1 MKTADK
7 TKVDEEQASGKKEE
21 PEKKED
27 AVIKDDAKQKNT
39 ERTENIVALSV
50 FAFLILVG
58 VFIFTQGFG
67 LLDKEKAGATKMMM
81 QIGND
86 AYEGNVNAS
95 ITIVA
100 FSDYECPFCKNAEQT
115 IKSIMANYNGKVL
128 YVFKDYPLTWMHPYS
143 YNASLAA
150 ECAKEQDKY
159 WEYHDYLFE
168 HQDQLEAQYLKD
180 YANVLGLDTE
190 KFNTCFET
198 QRYKGEINND
208 ITAGEDAGVSGT
220 PTFFIFSDNVR
231 MISIKPT
238 SAVIIV
244 GAQPETDFTEVIDDF
259 LKSKI

>member
-1 MKTADK
+1 MKTANK
-7 TKVDEEQASGKKEE
+7 NNLGEEQASGKKEE
-21 PEKKED
+21 
-27 AVIKDDAKQKNT
+27 ATIKDDAKQKNT

-50 FAFLILVG
+50 FAFLILIG

-67 LLDKEKAGATKMMM
+67 LLDKEKAGNTQMKMP
-81 QIGND
+81 IGND

-115 IKSIMANYNGKVL
+115 IKSIMAKYNGKVL
-128 YVFKDYPLTWMHPYS
+128 YVFKDYPLTWMHAYA

-168 HQDQLEAQYLKD
+168 HQDQLEVQYLKE
-180 YANVLGLDTE
+180 YARLLSLDTD

-198 QRYKGEINND
+198 QRYKGEVNND
-208 ITAGEDAGVSGT
+208 ITVGEDAGVSGT
-220 PTFFIFSDNVR
+220 PTFFIFSNNIR

-244 GAQPETDFTEVIDDF
+244 GAQPEETFTKVIDSW
-259 LKSKI
+259 LKI